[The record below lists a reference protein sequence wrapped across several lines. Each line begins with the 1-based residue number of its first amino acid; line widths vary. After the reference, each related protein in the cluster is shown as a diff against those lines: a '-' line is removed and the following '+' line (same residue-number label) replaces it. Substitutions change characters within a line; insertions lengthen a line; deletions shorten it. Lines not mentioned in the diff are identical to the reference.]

1 MDIGKDSSQKLTD
14 LNYEL
19 GDGSFPLAQQLAE
32 VSPAVLENFGEDTEA
47 LATLSPYQTEHIN
60 RFGKLQLSDALKN
73 LQH

>member
-47 LATLSPYQTEHIN
+47 LATLSPYKRSTLI
-60 RFGKLQLSDALKN
+60 ALVN
-73 LQH
+73 CSYRML